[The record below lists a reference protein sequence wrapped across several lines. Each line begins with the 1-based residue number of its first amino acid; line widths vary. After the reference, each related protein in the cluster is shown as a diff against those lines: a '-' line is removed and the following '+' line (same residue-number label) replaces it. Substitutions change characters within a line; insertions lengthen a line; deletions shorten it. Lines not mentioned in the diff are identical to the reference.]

1 MLRSMMESMY
11 DELRKEILLMTDTML
26 DLYSDYLLSSFGAT
40 TATGLSR
47 LLSGAVS
54 HDQVTRF
61 LSDSVKTSADLW
73 RVVKPLVRQME
84 SAEGVLLV
92 DDSIE
97 EKPYTDENEIVCWHY
112 DHSKGRNVKGIN
124 FLSVLY
130 HSQGVNLPVAFHL
143 VAKTESYADTK
154 SGKTKRRSPTT
165 KNDHMRQLLQVCMH
179 NRIAFRYVL
188 TDSWYASADNMMF
201 IKHELKR
208 DFIMA
213 LKSNRKIALSADDK
227 VQGRYHVLNTLDLPE
242 GTVQEVYLESVDF
255 PLRLTQQRFTN
266 EDGSTGTLYLVT
278 SDLTLD
284 WTALTTTYQTRW
296 KVEEYHRSLKQN
308 AALAQSP
315 TRTVTTQTNHFFAA
329 LCTFVK
335 LEWLRTQTKLNHYAL
350 KSKLYLSALQMA
362 YASLQALQP
371 LRLHSADP
379 TA

>member
-1 MLRSMMESMY
+1 
-11 DELRKEILLMTDTML
+11 MTETML

-47 LLSGAVS
+47 LLAGSVS

-61 LSDSVKTSADLW
+61 LSGAVKSSADLW
-73 RVVKPLVRQME
+73 RVVKPLVRQVE
-84 SAEGVLLV
+84 STDGVLIV

-97 EKPYTDENEIVCWHY
+97 EKPYTDENEIICWHY
-112 DHSKGRNVKGIN
+112 DHSKGRSIKGIN
-124 FLSVLY
+124 FLTVLY

-143 VAKTESYADTK
+143 VAKTESYVDAK
-154 SGKTKRRSPTT
+154 SGKLKRRSPTT
-165 KNDHMRQLLQVCMH
+165 KNDHLRQMLQVCVR
-179 NRIAFRYVL
+179 NRIPCRYIL

-201 IKHELKR
+201 IKHQLAR

-213 LKSNRKIALSADDK
+213 LKSNRKIACSADDK
-227 VQGRYHVLNTLDLPE
+227 AQGRYHVLNTLDLPE

-255 PLRLTQQRFTN
+255 PLRLIQQRFTN
-266 EDGSTGTLYLVT
+266 GDGSTGTLYLVT

-284 WTALTTTYQTRW
+284 WPALTTTYQTRW
-296 KVEEYHRSLKQN
+296 QVEEYHRSLKQN
-308 AALAQSP
+308 ACLAKSP

-329 LCTFVK
+329 LCTYVK

-350 KSKLYLSALQMA
+350 KSKIYLSALQIA
-362 YASLQALQP
+362 YESLQALQP
-371 LRLHSADP
+371 LRLDSADS